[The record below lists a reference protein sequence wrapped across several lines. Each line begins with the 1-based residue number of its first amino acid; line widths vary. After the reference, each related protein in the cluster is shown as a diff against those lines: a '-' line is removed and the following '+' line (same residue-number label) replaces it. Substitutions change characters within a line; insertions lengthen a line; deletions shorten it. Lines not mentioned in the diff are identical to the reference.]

1 MTLYS
6 SNKKVIATYN
16 YNRLVDMYRYG
27 EIVNL
32 DDINPVWND
41 KILHV
46 ERGVGVDTASKRVIV
61 PTTDID
67 LTPYW
72 EEATKTE
79 ITEVASDSNT
89 FPRTDTS
96 GDYPATGGTIN
107 LPRTINITN
116 LPGPAT
122 MELKATASNWYWARR
137 DYSLG
142 GIGTTDRFGGSGGYT
157 GLFNFVYTL
166 LNSTGTAVVVRETI
180 DDIIS
185 NLSFG
190 SLIGTLSVT
199 RTVDIPS
206 GQCLG
211 QVGFNTG
218 TITSNGDVFFAY
230 RATNARLSLTINKY
244 KYVGSEQSGKM
255 FIKVNRDERNN
266 TLGSDPIILSSTDTT
281 NPSSNALTS
290 YISLGTFSI
299 DEEGQIYQNITK
311 LKYLQF
317 NPTQNWTAD
326 FKTHGKIGFSI
337 HWVLPAWSMNKQIV
351 GVDAS
356 DNGIAYWFGTTNYN
370 NKPAIRVGAYI
381 TTFTGLTENIFQNE
395 STVTFDG
402 TDGTMKINDY
412 SSSTGHIVN
421 IESNVNWVY
430 LRANIG
436 VIRIYE
442 YKVFDTS
449 GNLMKHFIPV
459 IKNNQ
464 PGFLD
469 KLDASFHTFGMS
481 SVTYEL

>member
-72 EEATKTE
+72 EEATR
-79 ITEVASDSNT
+79 TEVTQIGRKVQT
-89 FPRTDTS
+89 FAATGTNPS
-96 GDYPATGGTIN
+96 MTGGTVI
-107 LPRTINITN
+107 LPQVISATY
-116 LPGPAT
+116 LPGPC
-122 MELKATASNWYWARR
+122 TAEIKMTTYNWAWAHFNPR
-137 DYSLG
+137 
-142 GIGTTDRFGGSGGYT
+142 ITGGYT
-157 GLFNFVYTL
+157 LEYWYSTIIVNNLFHWSYTI
-166 LNSTGTAVVVRETI
+166 LNSSATALIKRENIYFNAVANGT
-180 DDIIS
+180 
-185 NLSFG
+185 NLSF
-190 SLIGTLSVT
+190 T
-199 RTVDIPS
+199 RYLDIPED
-206 GQCLG
+206 QCLG
-211 QVGFNTG
+211 QMSFAPNMFTNRDEQYLPVRYSNTNL
-218 TITSNGDVFFAY
+218 T
-230 RATNARLSLTINKY
+230 LTINKY
-244 KYVGSEQSGKM
+244 EYTGSEQSGKM

-326 FKTHGKIGFSI
+326 FKTHGKIGFSV

-356 DNGIAYWFGTTNYN
+356 DGAIAYWFGTTNYT

-412 SSSTGHIVN
+412 SASTGHIVN